1 MFSAWEESY
10 EKPRQCIKKQRLH
23 FADKCLYSQG
33 YGFSSSHVWMR
44 ELDHKEGWAL
54 KNWCF
59 QTVVLETTLE
69 SPLSCKEIKPVT
81 AKGNQPW
88 MFIGSTDV
96 EAKASILWPPDGKS
110 QLTWKDPDVGK
121 DWRQKE
127 KGVAEDE
134 MNR

>member
-1 MFSAWEESY
+1 MFAAWEESY
-10 EKPRQCIKKQRLH
+10 DKSRQYIKKQGLH

-33 YGFSSSHVWMR
+33 YGFSSSHVWMW

-54 KNWCF
+54 RNWCF
-59 QTVVLETTLE
+59 QIVVLEKTPE
-69 SPLSCKEIKPVT
+69 SPLSFKEIKPVT

-88 MFIGSTDV
+88 IFIGSTDV

-110 QLTWKDPDVGK
+110 QLTRKDPDVGK

-127 KGVAEDE
+127 KGVVEDE